1 MGRAFCVLSEFEPF
15 GRRAEAAVGAAAG
28 SNDSYFLFDPGVA
41 RAHGDGV
48 EQAVVSGCGNH
59 YEEEIFIRDNV
70 VVWSAGHH
78 VRKRFSASSTVLK
91 ACWCSMESTPEPLL
105 CILHS
110 NSLSTYTPSGE
121 FNSVPFSS
129 AMSSMWPM
137 PSGLLL
143 QRAAE
148 AVPYSVSPA
157 AETSGSVYFTLQHNL
172 EEPEALC
179 VEVSGRI
186 QSLVDSDEQIIWTSG
201 RLPYAVSYHSGRKQ
215 HTVWEVKSTN
225 SRLEQGRTLER
236 SNSMYLL
243 QCWREQGSNPQAA
256 QVFIA
261 TDDDREPLV
270 CFVIKDAKRL
280 FAIKLSRAPEP
291 AADVAWSISAVSAV
305 PIVASQPT
313 LRRGL
318 PRLDMLVL
326 APDGNVFLYTGRY
339 PLCTYVLPA
348 SVLQQTGQ
356 HRVEKLLDSVNTRA
370 NVLTS
375 SGKIYRCIVELI
387 PSSGITR
394 SCLLALSEGLRP
406 SFYRFVLGSLMEF
419 KPGQLNKTDSSFD
432 KDWSA
437 FSGIMMQ
444 WTGERRSD
452 SYKHRSLSSWEF
464 LLQSNRHRNGSHPY
478 PSRRYELC
486 PTHNS
491 KNERSGYSSMLLE
504 VLETLHLVY
513 EDFKLD
519 VLRWGEMWKLGV
531 LLNSIAVAVEEYDYA
546 DHYVRDFPTVV
557 TSRVMSNVSSRSSG
571 LIINHF
577 TWIENLLR
585 KKHATSRLPALL
597 TKEDGSLDWS
607 RKVLGFF
614 EVLLGSGNRD
624 KLLSGICIKFAPGTA
639 TNAEQMTVLAMV
651 GERFGLSHLDRLPCG
666 LSLPLRH
673 ALNSCRESPP
683 ADWPPDAYI
692 LLGREDLAYMS
703 ASRKSG
709 AKDVTMAAQYM
720 LHLRPTLPFTER
732 EPIPSETPPMEGQ
745 ASDGMEHIFTP
756 SATLRF
762 GSDLRLNEVRR
773 VLCSSKPVA
782 VRTANAPDVSDP
794 DLVAQQQAQ
803 LWQLAQ
809 RTTALPFGRGAFTL
823 STLRPLL
830 TEALPI
836 PKLVLAGRLPSQHDA
851 TVNLDVN
858 AGNVSEFTSWP
869 EFHNGVAAGLRLA
882 PGQAK
887 ITRTWIVY
895 NKPDEP
901 SYEHAGFLMSLGL
914 HKHLA
919 VLAATDVFRYLAQEH
934 DPTTVGI
941 LLGMAAAHRGT
952 MDPAMSKMLYLHI
965 PARHPPSFPELELSS
980 LLQSAALMAVGLLY
994 QGSAHRLT
1002 TEILLAEIGRKP
1014 GSDSSLD
1021 REGYALAAG
1030 VALGLV
1036 TLGRG
1041 KDAWGLADL
1050 QIEDRLRHYMCG
1062 GSETSDEY
1070 RRRFDGASGFSS
1082 VSKSFDDQNQTGG
1095 QVMEGSIVNLDVT
1108 APGATLALA
1117 LMFMKT
1123 NDHVVAARLAIPDT
1137 HFALEYVRP
1146 DFILLR
1152 LIARSLILWDSVQ
1165 ATEEWIQSQ
1174 VPDIIR
1180 QAVVQAKGSDA
1191 GADVTPDLDMEALTQ
1206 AHVNILAGACLSIG
1220 LRYAG
1225 TANAEA
1231 QTLLQHYALY
1241 FMKEVTLTIHGYLIS
1256 RACCWQKSQAASGTS
1271 PNDRRVDRGTL
1282 ETCLDVAVLSL
1293 SVVMAGTGHLET
1305 LRLLRYLRQRNDT
1318 DIVYGNHMAV
1328 SLAIGFLF
1336 LGGGSLTFSTSN
1348 GAVAALLISLYPR
1361 FPTSPNDHRCHL
1373 QAFRHLYV
1381 LATEARCVQTMDVD
1395 TGLLVYAP
1403 LEMTLHET
1411 SLHCETTFSRVSP
1424 CILPERS
1431 ALKRVRV
1438 CGPRYWS
1445 QDMQFLLSETK
1456 PWWEHGETGDPFNG
1470 GVLYVKRKVG
1480 ARSYADDPIGSRS
1493 LLSRALQRVLVDE
1506 NADFTIR
1513 DQSKVDELVGAFS
1526 SDPSLLAFAHLFCSS
1541 SFRGEFQDFCL
1552 LALFECVSMDKP
1564 ALLQTYIGLYTSVEA
1579 LINRVTGRGNCS
1591 ESLFYACLAVQNL
1604 KVSLAY
1610 CGAAGHDP
1618 ALQGPSLIQ
1627 RTFLVSLAKRMD
1639 DILTHWKCRRFEDRE
1654 QLGPPPELISY
1665 LSSHTWPRE
1674 SGSSEDIQRLMF
1686 ACYVSWEGVPQ
1697 PALVT
1702 KALLEIQQS
1711 IPDWSKQD
1719 RNSLLPMLAS
1729 LLPGTPPRTLLQIT
1743 YCLPLL

>member
-1 MGRAFCVLSEFEPF
+1 MGRAFCVLGEFEPF

-41 RAHGDGV
+41 RARGDGV

-59 YEEEIFIRDNV
+59 YEEEIFIRDNCCTQ
-70 VVWSAGHH
+70 HH
-78 VRKRFSASSTVLK
+78 IHTTIDRFFFFFQ

-375 SGKIYRCIVELI
+375 SGKVCNRVFFLSLKLVTLIYRCIVELI

-732 EPIPSETPPMEGQ
+732 EPIPSDTPPMEGQ

-794 DLVAQQQAQ
+794 DLVAQQQ
-803 LWQLAQ
+803 
-809 RTTALPFGRGAFTL
+809 
-823 STLRPLL
+823 
-830 TEALPI
+830 ALPI

-1036 TLGRG
+1036 TLGKWLCCVWKHG
-1041 KDAWGLADL
+1041 KTFL
-1050 QIEDRLRHYMCG
+1050 QAEERMLGVLPTCKLKIDC
-1062 GSETSDEY
+1062 
-1070 RRRFDGASGFSS
+1070 AIIC
-1082 VSKSFDDQNQTGG
+1082 
-1095 QVMEGSIVNLDVT
+1095 VMEGSIVNLDVT

-1241 FMKEVTLTIHGYLIS
+1241 FMKE
-1256 RACCWQKSQAASGTS
+1256 KSQAASGTS

-1445 QDMQFLLSETK
+1445 QDMQFLLS
-1456 PWWEHGETGDPFNG
+1456 
-1470 GVLYVKRKVG
+1470 
-1480 ARSYADDPIGSRS
+1480 DDPIGSRS
-1493 LLSRALQRVLVDE
+1493 LLSRALQR
-1506 NADFTIR
+1506 
-1513 DQSKVDELVGAFS
+1513 SKVDELVGAFS

-1541 SFRGEFQDFCL
+1541 RLNSVLVSRSKSRPLLFQ
-1552 LALFECVSMDKP
+1552 
-1564 ALLQTYIGLYTSVEA
+1564 
-1579 LINRVTGRGNCS
+1579 
-1591 ESLFYACLAVQNL
+1591 
-1604 KVSLAY
+1604 VSLAY

-1654 QLGPPPELISY
+1654 QLGPPPELVSY

-1674 SGSSEDIQRLMF
+1674 SASSEDIQRLMF